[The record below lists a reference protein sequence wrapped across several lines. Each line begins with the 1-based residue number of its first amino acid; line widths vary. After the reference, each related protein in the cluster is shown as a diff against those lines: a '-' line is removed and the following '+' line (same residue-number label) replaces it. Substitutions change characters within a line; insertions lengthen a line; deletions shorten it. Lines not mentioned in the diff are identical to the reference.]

1 MSSMRRKWNRRTIV
15 FNVVIFI
22 VLPLCVGGL
31 TMIRMLH
38 VLHTYMED
46 QVSLQATLVN
56 EIASLRL
63 ESRLDELN
71 RVARFLRD
79 GRVDE
84 DSMGGTA
91 ARLLSAGYAS
101 IGIIRLD
108 GTPVSGQPLKP
119 GEYPAIQSTFRGK
132 GMVRYRAGEGLLF
145 TAPIYNGENVK
156 YALYEFV
163 EQSEEFISLGDHW
176 YGDEGE
182 LLLVDT
188 QQRVYLPLSRSARI
202 DAGTLF
208 SIPQVQEAQRRLSER
223 LSLSSVSTVF
233 FRIGW
238 EGFFLTAA
246 DLNQPNL
253 YLAGFVSHDMVSGQL
268 RSLAPIVFAVFGLL
282 LALLA
287 IGVFRILS
295 VDARARESDALREAK
310 ELAEQASES
319 RGRFL
324 ANMSHELRTPINT
337 ILGMNEMVLR
347 ETSEDNTRERAMDVK
362 SSAQI
367 LLGLINDVL
376 DFSRIESGMLT
387 ILPVDYDLSGLVR
400 NLSLL
405 SDNRARAKSLIYE
418 AEIEPSLP
426 LKLYGDDIRIQ
437 QVLANLLTN
446 AVKYTS
452 AGTITLRMSG
462 SRTGDDNIILHCE
475 VSDTGMGIKPEDI
488 EKLYSLTP
496 FTRVDENR
504 NRSVE
509 GSGLGLPIIV
519 NLLHLMDS
527 QLHIDSVYGEGS
539 KFWFDLPQKIVSAE
553 PIGDIRKRLEQQAR
567 EYEYRTALYA
577 PKAKIMVVDDN
588 SLNRKIFVS
597 LLKETGIQITTA
609 SSGFKCLELV
619 QDERFDLIFMDHLM
633 PEMDGLETFKR
644 LQSLENNL
652 CKSTPVIALT
662 ANAFVEVRDMFL
674 AAGFNAFMSKPIVS
688 EKLEALLLKML
699 PSELLEKEPPRAQR
713 KRETEFPAF
722 EGVDWDFALLH
733 LADRDLLLSMLRDFA
748 RSLEREMETLTA
760 LEQKLDT
767 PEGVSSYRTRVHA
780 LKSTAATVG
789 VLSVSELARLLEAAA
804 VAGDRAKIERLS
816 PVLMEE
822 LERTK
827 ERLSPLTAD
836 SKERKPLEEKEQLA
850 DILELLRS
858 ALADMDI
865 AQSDALCAQLDSYE
879 YAPNLR
885 EPVQELIEAVSSLDF
900 DLADTLSSELLHQLA
915 GI

>member
-1 MSSMRRKWNRRTIV
+1 MSLSRKWNRRTIA

-38 VLHTYMED
+38 VLHSYMED
-46 QVSLQATLVN
+46 QVSTQASLIN
-56 EIASLRL
+56 EIASRRL

-71 RVARFLRD
+71 RVAGYLRD
-79 GRVDE
+79 GQIAE

-91 ARLLSAGYAS
+91 ARLLSTGYTS
-101 IGIIRLD
+101 IGILRLD
-108 GTPVSGQPLKP
+108 GTPVSGQPLEP
-119 GEYPAIQSTFRGK
+119 GEYPAIQSTFHGR

-163 EQSEEFISLGDHW
+163 EEAEAFLSLGRHW
-176 YGDEGE
+176 YGGEGE
-182 LLLVDT
+182 LLLADV
-188 QQRVYLPLSRSARI
+188 QQQVYLPMSR
-202 DAGTLF
+202 GTLTDIKVFF
-208 SIPQVQEAQRRLSER
+208 SIPQVQEAERNLSKK

-233 FRIGW
+233 FRNGW
-238 EGFFLTAA
+238 EGLFLTAA

-253 YLAGFVSHDMVSGQL
+253 YLLGIVSHDLVSRQL
-268 RSLAPIVFAVFGLL
+268 KSLAPIVFAVFGLL

-295 VDARARESDALREAK
+295 VDARARESDALRAAK
-310 ELAEQASES
+310 ELAEQANES
-319 RGRFL
+319 KGRFL

-452 AGTITLRMSG
+452 AGTVTLRMSG
-462 SRTGDDNIILHCE
+462 SRTGEDDIMLHCE
-475 VSDTGMGIKPEDI
+475 VTDTGMGIKPEDV

-509 GSGLGLPIIV
+509 GSGLGLPIII

-539 KFWFDLPQKIVSAE
+539 KFWFDLPQKVVSAE
-553 PIGDIRKRLEQQAR
+553 PIGDIHKRLEQQAR
-567 EYEYRTALYA
+567 EYEYHTVLYA
-577 PKAKIMVVDDN
+577 PRAKIMVVDDN

-619 QDERFDLIFMDHLM
+619 QEEHFDLIFMDHLM

-674 AAGFNAFMSKPIVS
+674 AAGFNAFMSKPVVS

-699 PSELLEKEPPRAQR
+699 PSELLEKEPPREQR
-713 KRETEFPAF
+713 KKETELPVL
-722 EGVDWDFALLH
+722 EGVNWDFALLH
-733 LADRDLLLSMLRDFA
+733 LADHDLLLSTLRDFA
-748 RSLEREMETLTA
+748 RGLERETENLTE
-760 LEQKLDT
+760 LERKLDE
-767 PEGVSSYRTRVHA
+767 PEGISNYRTRVHA
-780 LKSTAATVG
+780 IKSTSATVG
-789 VLSVSELARLLEAAA
+789 ILSVSELARLLEAAA
-804 VAGDRAKIERLS
+804 MAGDRARIERLS

-827 ERLSPLTAD
+827 ERLAPLIVDT
-836 SKERKPLEEKEQLA
+836 KERKPLEEKEQLA

-865 AQSDALCAQLDSYE
+865 TQSDALCEQLDSYE
-879 YAPNLR
+879 YEPHLR
-885 EPVQELIEAVSSLDF
+885 GPVQELIEAVSSLDF
-900 DLADTLSSELLHQLA
+900 ELADTLSNELLYQLA
-915 GI
+915 GM